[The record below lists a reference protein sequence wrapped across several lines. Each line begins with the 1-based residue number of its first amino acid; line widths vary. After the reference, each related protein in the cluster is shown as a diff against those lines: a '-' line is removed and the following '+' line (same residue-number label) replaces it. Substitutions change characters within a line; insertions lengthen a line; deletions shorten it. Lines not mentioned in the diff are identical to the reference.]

1 MPQASMLTKTQKQ
14 HMNQIINQEVF
25 SFRVRLEELAKDVH
39 HLTTMIDHDEL
50 AETVSGLRNRIN
62 EPFMFVIVGE
72 VKAGKSSFINALLDA
87 GKEVTKV
94 APQPMTDTIQQ
105 IVWGEEEEV
114 IMINP
119 FLKKITQPVEILKE
133 IAIVDTPGTNTIVE
147 KHQQITED
155 FIPGSDLIVFVFESK
170 NPYRQSAW
178 DFLNYIHGDWQ
189 KKVIFVL
196 QQKDLIDAPDLEVNM
211 NGVREQAE
219 KKGMAH
225 PIVFAVSA
233 KQEIDGDK
241 AGSGFK
247 EVRDYIAKNITG
259 GKAPYLKLGNSL
271 GTLINIQN
279 RIGSGLQIRKDQY
292 KLDKEFRADITE
304 SLDQQEVR
312 SGKHVDMLIENIL
325 NAYDIA
331 TQRALTELNHGLSF
345 PVMLKRSFSAIFNKK
360 ATLKAWLQGVAGD
373 LENDLNNE
381 LRKKLND
388 GVGDVA
394 ESIQQ
399 MAKIIQLKVQNSK
412 TILKDDQDIFSD
424 IAERRNYIMS
434 DLQNTFNSFLE
445 KSDNFKDQTLFPD
458 QSGVSANIATG
469 SGLAVVGII
478 IAAVTQGAV
487 FDVTGGLLT
496 AVGLIFAGVTTMVKK
511 NKIVSGFSSEIKKGK
526 EKLENEVNTQLKQY
540 ISHLRRRIE
549 DNFNRFDS
557 MLVTEE
563 KQIAE
568 VDVKYEELNEKLSST
583 SGELEKMMKGK

>member
-1 MPQASMLTKTQKQ
+1 
-14 HMNQIINQEVF
+14 MNQIINQEVYT
-25 SFRVRLEELAKDVH
+25 FRSKLEELAKDVH
-39 HLTTMIDHDEL
+39 HLTVLIDHNEL
-50 AETVSGLRNRIN
+50 AETVSTLRNRIN

-105 IVWGEEEEV
+105 IVYGEEEDV
-114 IMINP
+114 IVINP

-147 KHQQITED
+147 KHQQITEE

-178 DFLNYIHGDWQ
+178 DFLSFIHADWQ

-196 QQKDLIDAPDLEVNM
+196 QQKDLMDAADLAINM

-219 KKGMAH
+219 KKGMSH
-225 PIVFAVSA
+225 PVVFAVSA
-233 KQEIDGDK
+233 KQELDGNK
-241 AGSGFK
+241 GESGFK
-247 EVRDYIAKNITG
+247 DVREYIAKHITG
-259 GKAPYLKLGNSL
+259 GKAPYLKLNNIL
-271 GTLINIQN
+271 ATLANIQG
-279 RIGSGLQIRKDQY
+279 RIGSGLSLRKEQFDM
-292 KLDKEFRADITE
+292 DTAFRKDITE

-325 NAYDIA
+325 NAYDHA
-331 TQRALTELNHGLSF
+331 TGKAITELDHGLSF
-345 PVMLKRSFSAIFNKK
+345 PVMLRRSFSSIFNKK
-360 ATLKAWLQGVAGD
+360 ATLKSWLQGVAGQ
-373 LENDLNNE
+373 LEDDLNNE

-445 KSDNFKDQTLFPD
+445 KSENFKDQTLFPD

-469 SGLAVVGII
+469 SGLAVVGLI
-478 IAAVTQGAV
+478 IATVTQGAV

-496 AVGLIFAGVTTMVKK
+496 AVGLIFAGVTTVVKK
-511 NKIVSGFSSEIKKGK
+511 NKIMANFNQEIRKGK
-526 EKLENEVNTQLKQY
+526 EKLETEINQQLKQY

-549 DNFNRFDS
+549 DNFNRFDA
-557 MLVTEE
+557 MLLQEE

-568 VDVKYEELNEKLSST
+568 IDRNYEELNDKLDRSKN
-583 SGELEKMMKGK
+583 ELDRMLAKTV

>member
-1 MPQASMLTKTQKQ
+1 
-14 HMNQIINQEVF
+14 MNQIINQEVYT
-25 SFRVRLEELAKDVH
+25 FRSKLEELAKDVH
-39 HLTTMIDHDEL
+39 HLTVLIDHNEL
-50 AETVSGLRNRIN
+50 AETVSTLRNRIN

-105 IVWGEEEEV
+105 IVYGEEEDV
-114 IMINP
+114 IVINP

-147 KHQQITED
+147 KHQQITEE

-178 DFLNYIHGDWQ
+178 DFLSFIHADWQ

-196 QQKDLIDAPDLEVNM
+196 QQKDLMDAADLAINM

-219 KKGMAH
+219 KKGMSH
-225 PIVFAVSA
+225 PVVFAVSA
-233 KQEIDGDK
+233 KQELDGNK
-241 AGSGFK
+241 TESGFK
-247 EVRDYIAKNITG
+247 EVREYIARHITG
-259 GKAPYLKLGNSL
+259 GKAPYLKLNNIL
-271 GTLINIQN
+271 ATLANIQG
-279 RIGSGLQIRKDQY
+279 RIGSGLSLRKEQFDM
-292 KLDKEFRADITE
+292 DTAFRKDITE

-325 NAYDIA
+325 NAYDHA
-331 TQRALTELNHGLSF
+331 TGKAITELDHGLSF
-345 PVMLKRSFSAIFNKK
+345 PVMLRRSFSSIFNKK
-360 ATLKAWLQGVAGD
+360 ATLKSWLQGVAGQ
-373 LENDLNNE
+373 LEDDLNNE

-445 KSDNFKDQTLFPD
+445 KSENFKDQTLFPD

-469 SGLAVVGII
+469 SGLAVVGLI
-478 IAAVTQGAV
+478 IATVTQGAV

-496 AVGLIFAGVTTMVKK
+496 AVGLIFAGVTTVVKK
-511 NKIVSGFSSEIKKGK
+511 NKIMANFNQEIRKGK
-526 EKLENEVNTQLKQY
+526 EKLETEINQQLKQY

-549 DNFNRFDS
+549 DNFNRFDA
-557 MLVTEE
+557 MLLQEE

-568 VDVKYEELNEKLSST
+568 IDRNYEELNDKLDRSKN
-583 SGELEKMMKGK
+583 ELDKMLAKTV